1 MKTEFL
7 KSLGLEDDAISKI
20 MAENGKDIE
29 KEKAK
34 VTDATA
40 KLEEMKT
47 KVAEYETKISELKTS
62 SGDAEKFKTELE
74 TLKKKIEDE
83 KAAAE
88 QAAKEAKENE
98 EYQNRFNSVV
108 GENKWRDELTQNAVF
123 SEFRKALADEANK
136 GKGDKDILESLVK
149 DKNYFENPNKP
160 ADMPGMGRVDFGKIT
175 AEQFAKMSY
184 KDRVALHNENKS
196 LYESLAGKQTQ

>member
-34 VTDATA
+34 TTEMST
-40 KLEEMKT
+40 KLEESKT
-47 KVAEYETKISELKTS
+47 KISEYETKITELQSS

-74 TLKKKIEDE
+74 TLKKTIADE
-83 KAAAE
+83 KAAAD
-88 QAAKEAKENE
+88 QAAKEAKEHE
-98 EYQNRFNSVV
+98 EFQNRFNSVV
-108 GENKWRDELTQNAVF
+108 GEQKWRDELTQNAVF
-123 SEFRKALADEANK
+123 GEFRKALADEANK
-136 GKGDKDILESLVK
+136 GKGDKDILEVLTK

-160 ADMPGMGRVDFGKIT
+160 SDMPGMGSASMTSV
-175 AEQFAKMSY
+175 E
-184 KDRVALHNENKS
+184 ENQMRAIMG
-196 LYESLAGKQTQ
+196 LAPKE